1 MEKFLHPVELKN
13 VSYERNK
20 IRFQKK
26 FKSFTFFTA
35 TLMLMFFSSI
45 LTNAQTVS
53 NANATETT
61 SVLKLCLEL
70 PELQQFYPKQSNGK
84 AYALKIMQHG
94 VSFPSSVVVSH
105 DGISVLYLSKSQINE
120 NNENAYF
127 YFNEFFVEA
136 NKARADFTFYYDVQS
151 AEKMQV
157 ISLEFQKNS
166 SGWFISNKKIESR

>member
-26 FKSFTFFTA
+26 LKSFTFLTA

-45 LTNAQTVS
+45 SSYAQTVS
-53 NANATETT
+53 NANASETT
-61 SVLKLCLEL
+61 SVLKICLEL
-70 PELQQFYPKQSNGK
+70 PELQQFYPKQSDNK

-94 VSFPSSVVVSH
+94 VSFPTSIVISHDNSSV
-105 DGISVLYLSKSQINE
+105 LFLSKSQINE

-127 YFNEFFVEA
+127 YFNEFFVES

-151 AEKMQV
+151 ASKMQV
-157 ISLEFQKNS
+157 VSLEFQKNS